1 MLEQIQSFSNSSS
14 AIVTALAG
22 VVVILITALV
32 KALEFYDSHFVH
44 KRYKRLKEL
53 RSDLV
58 VESPFTTYL
67 DDAIQLE
74 GFHIAS
80 GIRASSVKAAALLK
94 LAQLG
99 LWDRKQIRQVAKY
112 LVITPENPTPFIRI
126 RHSDVIGA
134 WAGMLVAMIFMAV
147 GAILGIAVMLK
158 AGPPY
163 GFFIGLCLVFTFTCG
178 SALFATGYNEYKN
191 AKRFEQ
197 YLSAH
202 PETFLP
208 PQNRES
214 TAE

>member
-14 AIVTALAG
+14 AIVTAIAG

-53 RSDLV
+53 RSDRV
-58 VESPFTTYL
+58 AESPFTTYL

-94 LAQLG
+94 LTQLG

-112 LVITPENPTPFIRI
+112 LVITPENPTPFVRI
-126 RHSDVIGA
+126 RRSDVIGA
-134 WAGMLVAMIFMAV
+134 WVGMLAAMIFMAV

-163 GFFIGLCLVFTFTCG
+163 GLFIGLCLVFTFTCG

-214 TAE
+214 TVE